1 MSGAPISIGPPG
13 SKVRSLLPVKNLLQ
27 APVRDIARTTAET
40 PEHAIFECT
49 IRIPKSAVGRIIGTK
64 GSSKKVLEQQLGEEF
79 QLESV
84 LDPAVLRFKGTED
97 KCKICS
103 LLVSEA
109 LTGLG
114 PNDMQVAAAAP
125 MDEGSSGSRNRFPV
139 FDMNMSLGKL
149 AAIQLLR
156 DVSEHRLDADLIL
169 YNASIST
176 CEKAGQCLQARRLL
190 REMEDLQ
197 VLPDVI
203 SYNAALSACAAAAA
217 QDLAGELLKEM
228 EEKYLSP
235 TVITLNAWISVLG
248 SASQWQNAIQVL
260 GEPRFSG
267 LKPSIVTFGA
277 T

>member
-114 PNDMQVAAAAP
+114 PNDMQVQLERAQAAQVTTTSQGLSVFDMDVKTQPGYSSQLRVDFLGLKQYLQKHPSYSARLAAAATRVAP
-125 MDEGSSGSRNRFPV
+125 SVISFSSCSSAYGRGV
-139 FDMNMSLGKL
+139 QWQQ
-149 AAIQLLR
+149 AIQLLR

-197 VLPDVI
+197 VLP
-203 SYNAALSACAAAAA
+203 
-217 QDLAGELLKEM
+217 
-228 EEKYLSP
+228 
-235 TVITLNAWISVLG
+235 
-248 SASQWQNAIQVL
+248 ASKQQLRPQY
-260 GEPRFSG
+260 
-267 LKPSIVTFGA
+267 
-277 T
+277 

>member
-114 PNDMQVAAAAP
+114 PNDMQVQLERAQAAQVTTTSQ
-125 MDEGSSGSRNRFPV
+125 GLSV
-139 FDMNMSLGKL
+139 FDMARMTL
-149 AAIQLLR
+149 AER
-156 DVSEHRLDADLIL
+156 ERR
-169 YNASIST
+169 
-176 CEKAGQCLQARRLL
+176 AG
-190 REMEDLQ
+190 
-197 VLPDVI
+197 
-203 SYNAALSACAAAAA
+203 SAAL
-217 QDLAGELLKEM
+217 AG
-228 EEKYLSP
+228 P
-235 TVITLNAWISVLG
+235 
-248 SASQWQNAIQVL
+248 
-260 GEPRFSG
+260 
-267 LKPSIVTFGA
+267 
-277 T
+277 